1 MKRAKAGSYWRK
13 KLNGL
18 LRELV
23 SLRDGERCLKC
34 GKRSQLHMSHIY
46 PKGRY
51 RCMEFNPDNLK
62 LLCVGCHLFWWH
74 KNPIEASEWIKTALT
89 PQRLKRLRRLSL
101 ETIKVD
107 AEVQAGLLQ
116 KKIEA
121 LRLKNR

>member
-1 MKRAKAGSYWRK
+1 
-13 KLNGL
+13 
-18 LRELV
+18 
-23 SLRDGERCLKC
+23 
-34 GKRSQLHMSHIY
+34 
-46 PKGRY
+46 
-51 RCMEFNPDNLK
+51 MEFNPDNLK

-89 PQRLKRLRRLSL
+89 PQRLKRLRMLSL